1 MTLLL
6 ALLLACDAVRTAA
19 PTSAPPAA
27 PTSAPPAAP
36 AEAPASR
43 DLDVAALKTT
53 GLPVIDV
60 RTPEEFAQGH
70 VPGARNVPLDQLA
83 ARLPELEPLKG
94 QEFAVICA
102 SGRRSLEA
110 TSTLHAAGFSG
121 ARNVLGGTRGWQAAG
136 YPLE

>member
-1 MTLLL
+1 MMLAL
-6 ALLLACDAVRTAA
+6 ALLLACDPATSAATPTTAA
-19 PTSAPPAA
+19 PPAS
-27 PTSAPPAAP
+27 PP
-36 AEAPASR
+36 AEAARGR
-43 DLDVAALKTT
+43 DLDVAALKSS

-60 RTPEEFAQGH
+60 RTPEEYAQGH
-70 VPGARNVPLDQLA
+70 VPGARNVPLDQLS
-83 ARLPELEPLKG
+83 ARLSELEALKG